1 MHASELQ
8 VLHGVCYALLV
19 YDVGL
24 SIDLEACAQRLTT
37 ITQRVRI
44 GPKHRTPQY
53 FEYRPAPLH
62 ITQEA
67 TVLTFG
73 NYCSSTSVDV
83 VLYDFGAVALTYQ
96 IPLQGP
102 FLDLLALSDALDDN
116 PVLLQEARHR
126 LEQLLEVVQNAV
138 HRPHIAECVE
148 DYAIFQITAF
158 ATPCGAAELYTT
170 YAQEVAQILR
180 LAHVA
185 LSEQEVHDAISHRIA
200 FGLDDVA
207 MIDWHAALLFDPEA
221 DDVRAVL
228 TFANV
233 ELLEMRYL
241 DEQLDEAMN
250 QAYEVLSRRTWNWLR
265 RPGSTAADLHRVAQ
279 MQVDSAMLFE
289 GVNNALK
296 LLGDQYLARVYR
308 LASQR
313 FHLTEWDAS
322 IIRKLHTLESIY
334 EKISDRATTQRMELL
349 EWIIIILIAVSIL
362 LPFVTRLPQH

>member
-1 MHASELQ
+1 MQASALH

-37 ITQRVRI
+37 VTQRVRI
-44 GPKHRTPQY
+44 RPKHRTPQY
-53 FEYRPAPLH
+53 FEYRLAPLH
-62 ITQEA
+62 ITQGA
-67 TVLTFG
+67 TVLSFG

-83 VLYDFGAVALTYQ
+83 VLYDFGAVTLTYQ

-102 FLDLLALSDALDDN
+102 FLGLLELSDALDDN
-116 PVLLQEARHR
+116 TLLLQDARRR
-126 LEQLLEVVQNAV
+126 LEQLLEVVHDAV
-138 HRPHIAECVE
+138 HRPRIADCVE

-158 ATPCGAAELYTT
+158 TAPCSTDELYTT

-180 LAHVA
+180 LEHVA

-207 MIDWHAALLFDPEA
+207 IIDWHAALLFDREA

-241 DEQLDEAMN
+241 DEQLDEAMD
-250 QAYEVLSRRTWNWLR
+250 QAYEVLSRRTWNWWR

-279 MQVDSAMLFE
+279 MQVESAMLFE

-313 FHLTEWDAS
+313 FHLEEWDAS

-334 EKISDRATTQRMELL
+334 EKISDRATTQRMEVL
-349 EWIIIILIAVSIL
+349 EWIIIILIAVSIV
-362 LPFVTRLPQH
+362 LPFIAGLPQH

>member
-1 MHASELQ
+1 VIQASALH
-8 VLHGVCYALLV
+8 VLHGVRYALLV

-24 SIDLEACAQRLTT
+24 SIDLEACAQRLST

-44 GPKHRTPQY
+44 RPQHRTPQY

-62 ITQEA
+62 ITQER
-67 TVLTFG
+67 TVLSFG

-96 IPLQGP
+96 LPLQGP
-102 FLDLLALSDALDDN
+102 FLGLLALSDALDDN
-116 PVLLQEARHR
+116 PLLRQEARRR
-126 LEQLLEVVQNAV
+126 LEQLLEVVHDAV
-138 HRPHIAECVE
+138 HRPRIADCVE

-158 ATPCGAAELYTT
+158 TAPCSTEELYTT
-170 YAQEVAQILR
+170 YAQAVAQILR
-180 LAHVA
+180 LEHVA

-207 MIDWHAALLFDPEA
+207 IIDWHAALLFDREA

-228 TFANV
+228 SFANV

-241 DEQLDEAMN
+241 DEAMD
-250 QAYEVLSRRTWNWLR
+250 QAYEVLSRRPWHWGR

-279 MQVDSAMLFE
+279 MQVESAMLFK

-313 FHLTEWDAS
+313 FHLEEWDAS

-334 EKISDRATTQRMELL
+334 EKISNWATTQRMEVL
-349 EWIIIILIAVSIL
+349 EWIIIILIAVSIV
-362 LPFVTRLPQH
+362 LPFVTKLPQP

>member
-1 MHASELQ
+1 MQASELH
-8 VLHGVCYALLV
+8 VLDGMCYALLV

-37 ITQRVRI
+37 STQRVRI
-44 GPKHRTPQY
+44 SPQHRTPQY
-53 FEYRPAPLH
+53 FEYHQAPLH
-62 ITQEA
+62 ITQES
-67 TVLTFG
+67 TVLPLG
-73 NYCSSTSVDV
+73 NYCSSPNVDV

-102 FLDLLALSDALDDN
+102 FLGLLALSYTRDDN
-116 PVLLQEARHR
+116 TLLLQDARRR
-126 LEQLLEVVQNAV
+126 LEQLLEVVHDAV
-138 HRPHIAECVE
+138 HRPCIADCVE

-158 ATPCGAAELYTT
+158 TTPCSTDELYTT

-180 LAHVA
+180 LEHVA
-185 LSEQEVHDAISHRIA
+185 LSEQEVHDAISQRIA

-207 MIDWHAALLFDPEA
+207 IIDWHAALLFDREA

-250 QAYEVLSRRTWNWLR
+250 QAYEVLSRRPWNWM

-279 MQVDSAMLFE
+279 MQVESAMLFE
-289 GVNNALK
+289 GVNNTLK
-296 LLGDQYLARVYR
+296 LLGDQYLARLYR

-313 FHLTEWDAS
+313 FHLEEWDAS

-334 EKISDRATTQRMELL
+334 EKISDRATTQRMEVL
-349 EWIIIILIAVSIL
+349 EWIIIILIAVSIV
-362 LPFVTRLPQH
+362 LPFIAGLPQH